1 MIRRLSLTFLLA
13 ALSLGAFATAA
24 VAKPRAAKAPAVTLT
39 SPLTRGSEYLALGD
53 SVTFGYQEPTTVPA
67 PNYHDAASFLGYPE
81 QIAKQLHV
89 KVTNLA
95 CPGETSGSLIN
106 VHNPSL
112 ACENSYREDFPLHVR
127 YSGSQ
132 LSTAVSFLRHHSG
145 VRLVSLMIGA
155 NDYFLCEATTSDK
168 CAAPVEVKAVLA
180 GISRNVRAILT
191 AIRGQAHY
199 TGQVAIV
206 NYYSLNY
213 ASAADDAQSLALNQA
228 QDAAAKP
235 FHVVYANG
243 YAEFQAASVKYGNQ
257 PCLAGLIT
265 QLDSTVGDC
274 GIHPTYSGQALLAAA
289 LLQAIRL

>member
-1 MIRRLSLTFLLA
+1 LTWSSPARRRPATNSIARHDPRLSL
-13 ALSLGAFATAA
+13 S
-24 VAKPRAAKAPAVTLT
+24 
-39 SPLTRGSEYLALGD
+39 
-53 SVTFGYQEPTTVPA
+53 

-81 QIAKQLHV
+81 QIAQQLHV
-89 KVTNLA
+89 NVINLA

-106 VHNPSL
+106 VHDASL
-112 ACENSYREDFPLHVR
+112 ACENSYRKDYPLHVR

-155 NDYFLCEATTSDK
+155 NDSFLCEATTSDK
-168 CAAPVEVKAVLA
+168 CAAPAEQKAVLA
-180 GISRNVRAILT
+180 AISRNVRTILT
-191 AIRGQAHY
+191 AIRRKAHY

-213 ASAADDAQSLALNQA
+213 TNAVDDAQSLALNQA

-243 YAEFQAASVKYGNQ
+243 YAKFQAASVKYGSQ

-265 QLDSTVGDC
+265 QLDSTVGNC
-274 GIHPTYSGQALLAAA
+274 GIHPTYSGQTLLAAA
-289 LLQAIRL
+289 LLQAIRT